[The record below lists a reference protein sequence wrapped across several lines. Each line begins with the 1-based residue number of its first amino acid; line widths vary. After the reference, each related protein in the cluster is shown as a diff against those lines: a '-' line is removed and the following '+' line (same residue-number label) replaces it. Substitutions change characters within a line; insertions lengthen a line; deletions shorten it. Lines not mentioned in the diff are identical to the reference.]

1 MTRWIESTPA
11 SCVASDHRLKLAF
24 RPPRT
29 VLTMRNLKLAVRT
42 VAKSPFVTI
51 VAVLS
56 LALGLG
62 ANAAIFS
69 MVNLTLLQPIPA
81 ADPSRLVNL
90 AAPGPQLGGNSCNQ
104 AGACDEVFSYP
115 MFRDLEKARTGL
127 SGLAAHRSFGV
138 NVAMAGQT
146 PINGEGT
153 YVSGSYFPVLGLR
166 PALGRLIAPADDQ
179 AIAGSYVAVLDH
191 AYWESQLAS
200 DPNVLGRTITVN
212 GRDLTIIGIGPRGF
226 SGTTLGTRPYVYVPI
241 TLRGVLSTGAAGF
254 EQQRTFHWIYL
265 FGRLA
270 PGVSIGQA
278 RSGLNAVYSPI
289 LSDIE
294 APLRKGVSDKT
305 MAQFKAKQIRLT
317 DGRGGQSSVHVAAK
331 TPLVLLF
338 AITGIVLLIACA
350 NIANLLLARAAG
362 RQMEMAVR
370 LSMGATRRQLVVQL
384 LTESLLLAVLGG
396 LASIPAAH
404 LTLVGICRML
414 PPEVQRTI
422 DFHLSGT
429 AVLFTGALALATS
442 LFFGLAPSIRS
453 TRPDMITALRSGA
466 GHLSGGRAAAR
477 FRSGLVTAQIALS
490 IMLLTCAGLFVKSLH
505 NVSAVDLGLNA
516 ENVVTF
522 GISPGL
528 SGYDSTGAMALV
540 QRASDALGAI
550 PGFRGVVTA
559 LIPVLT
565 GSNWGERVS
574 VEGWRKVPD
583 ADDESSFNAV
593 SPRYFEM
600 LGIPLIAG
608 REFTASD
615 NAAGHKVAIVNE
627 AFAKKFNLGRD
638 AVGKRM
644 SVNNDSLN
652 IEIVGLAKNSKYSG
666 VTPPIPPVVVV
677 PYSQSTE
684 SGTVC
689 FYVRTALPTAET
701 VRAIR
706 ETMGA
711 LDPKLPVES
720 LKTLPQQVRENVF
733 LERMMSTTSAAFAML
748 ATLLAAIGLYGVL
761 AYSVTQR
768 TREIGVRMALGADR
782 GRVRGMVLRQVGMM
796 TAIGGVIGIAGAF
809 VLGRGAAALLYHLEG
824 DDPLVFAA
832 SAALLTLV
840 AMAAG
845 LVPAMRASRI
855 DPMRALRYD

>member
-1 MTRWIESTPA
+1 
-11 SCVASDHRLKLAF
+11 
-24 RPPRT
+24 
-29 VLTMRNLKLAVRT
+29 MRNLKLAVRT
-42 VAKSPFVTI
+42 MAKSPFVTI

-62 ANAAIFS
+62 ANTAIFS

-90 AAPGPQLGGNSCNQ
+90 AASKPQLGGNSCNQ

-115 MFRDLEKARTGL
+115 MFRDLEKAKTGL

-146 PINGEGT
+146 PISGEGM

-166 PALGRLIAPADDQ
+166 PALGRLIAPSDDQ

-212 GRDLTIIGIGPRGF
+212 GQDLTIIGIGPRGF

-241 TLRGVLSTGAAGF
+241 TMRGVLTLGATGF
-254 EQQRTFHWIYL
+254 EQQRTFYWIYV

-278 RSGLNAVYSPI
+278 RAAINAVYSPI
-289 LSDIE
+289 LSDVE
-294 APLRKGVSDKT
+294 APLHKDASDKT
-305 MAQFKAKQIRLT
+305 LAQFKARQIHLT
-317 DGRGGQSSVHVAAK
+317 DGRSGQSSVHVAAK
-331 TPLVLLF
+331 TPLALLF

-370 LSMGATRRQLVVQL
+370 ISMGATRRQLVAQL

-396 LASIPAAH
+396 VASIPAAH
-404 LTLVGICRML
+404 FTLASISTML

-422 DFHLSGT
+422 DFRLSGT
-429 AVLFTGALALATS
+429 AMLFTGALALATS
-442 LFFGLAPSIRS
+442 LFFGLVPSIRS

-466 GHLSGGRAAAR
+466 GHLSGGRGAAR

-505 NVSAVDLGLNA
+505 NVSQVDLGLNA

-522 GISPGL
+522 GISPRM
-528 SGYDSTGAMALV
+528 SGYDTTGAMALM
-540 QRASDALGAI
+540 QRARDALGAV
-550 PGFRGVVTA
+550 PGIRGVATG
-559 LIPVLT
+559 LIPILA
-565 GSNWGERVS
+565 GNNWGEGVS
-574 VEGWRKVPD
+574 VEGFKKMPD
-583 ADDESSFNAV
+583 TDVESSFNAV
-593 SPRYFEM
+593 SPGYFAM
-600 LGIPLIAG
+600 LGIPMLAG

-644 SVNNDSLN
+644 SINNDSLN
-652 IEIVGLAKNSKYSG
+652 IEIVGLVKNSKYSG

-677 PYSQSTE
+677 PYIQSGE
-684 SGTVC
+684 GGTIV
-689 FYVRTALPTAET
+689 FYARTALPTTET

-706 ETMGA
+706 ETMRG
-711 LDPKLPVES
+711 LDPKLPLEN

-733 LERMMSTTSAAFAML
+733 LERMMSRASAAFATL

-809 VLGRGAAALLYHLEG
+809 VLGRGAAALLYQLEG
-824 DDPLVFAA
+824 NDPLVFAA
-832 SAALLTLV
+832 SAGVLTLV
-840 AMAAG
+840 AMGAG
-845 LVPAMRASRI
+845 LLPAMRASRI

>member
-1 MTRWIESTPA
+1 
-11 SCVASDHRLKLAF
+11 
-24 RPPRT
+24 
-29 VLTMRNLKLAVRT
+29 MRNLKLAVRT

-69 MVNLTLLQPIPA
+69 MVNLTLLQSLPV

-90 AAPGPQLGGNSCNQ
+90 AASNPQLGGNTCNQ

-115 MFRDLEKARTGL
+115 MFRDLEKAKTGL

-146 PINGEGT
+146 PINGEAM

-166 PALGRLIAPADDQ
+166 PALGRLIAPSDDQ

-212 GRDLTIIGIGPRGF
+212 GQDLTIIGIGPRGF

-241 TLRGVLSTGAAGF
+241 TMRGVLTLGAAGF
-254 EQQRTFHWIYL
+254 ERQRDFNWVYV

-278 RSGLNAVYSPI
+278 RSGLNAAYSPI

-294 APLRKGVSDKT
+294 APLHKDVSDKT
-305 MAQFKAKQIRLT
+305 LAQFKARQIRLT
-317 DGRGGQSSVHVAAK
+317 DGRSGQSSVHANAK

-384 LTESLLLAVLGG
+384 LTESLLLAALGG

-404 LTLVGICRML
+404 LTLAGIGRML
-414 PPEVQRTI
+414 PSEVQRTI

-429 AVLFTGALALATS
+429 AMLFTGAMALATS

-505 NVSAVDLGLNA
+505 NVSAVDLGLDA

-522 GISPGL
+522 GISPRL
-528 SGYDSTGAMALV
+528 SGYDTTGAVALV
-540 QRASDALGAI
+540 RRASEALGAI
-550 PGFRGVVTA
+550 PGIRGVATGLVA
-559 LIPVLT
+559 LLA
-565 GSNWGERVS
+565 GNNWGQNVS
-574 VEGWRKVPD
+574 VEGFKKTPD
-583 ADDESSFNAV
+583 TDDNTSFNAV
-593 SPRYFEM
+593 SPKYFET
-600 LGIPLIAG
+600 LGIPIIAG
-608 REFTASD
+608 RDFTASD
-615 NAAGHKVAIVNE
+615 NRAAPKVAIVNE

-638 AVGKRM
+638 AVGKRL
-644 SVNNDSLN
+644 SVGNDSLN
-652 IEIVGLAKNSKYSG
+652 IEIVGLVKNWKYSG
-666 VTPPIPPVVVV
+666 VTPPIPSVLVLPS
-677 PYSQSTE
+677 SQTSESSTT
-684 SGTVC
+684 S
-689 FYVRTALPTAET
+689 FYVRTALPTTET

-706 ETMGA
+706 ETMRG
-711 LDPKLPVES
+711 LDPKLPIED

-733 LERMMSTTSAAFAML
+733 LERMMSTTSAAFAVL

-809 VLGRGAAALLYHLEG
+809 VLGRGAAALLYQLEG
-824 DDPLVFAA
+824 NDPLVFAA
-832 SAALLTLV
+832 AAGVLTLV
-840 AMAAG
+840 AMGAG
-845 LVPAMRASRI
+845 LLPAMRASRI

>member
-1 MTRWIESTPA
+1 
-11 SCVASDHRLKLAF
+11 
-24 RPPRT
+24 
-29 VLTMRNLKLAVRT
+29 MRNLKLAVRT

-62 ANAAIFS
+62 ANGAIFS
-69 MVNLTLLQPIPA
+69 MVNLTLLQSLPV

-90 AAPGPQLGGNSCNQ
+90 EASSPQLGNNSCNQ
-104 AGACDEVFSYP
+104 AGNCDEVFSYP

-138 NVAMAGQT
+138 NLAMAGQT
-146 PINGEGT
+146 PINGNGM
-153 YVSGSYFPVLGLR
+153 YVSGSYFPVLGVR
-166 PALGRLIAPADDQ
+166 PALGRLITPADDQ

-212 GRDLTIIGIGPRGF
+212 GQDLTIIGIGPRGF
-226 SGTTLGTRPYVYVPI
+226 SGTTIGTRPSVYVPI
-241 TLRGVLSTGAAGF
+241 TMRGVLTLGAAGF
-254 EQQRTFHWIYL
+254 EQQRTLNWVYL

-270 PGVSIGQA
+270 PGVSVGQA
-278 RSGLNAVYSPI
+278 RAAINAVYSPI

-294 APLRKGVSDKT
+294 APLHTGVSDKT
-305 MAQFKAKQIRLT
+305 LAQFKAKQIHLT
-317 DGRGGQSSVHVAAK
+317 DGRGGQSSVHVGAK

-370 LSMGATRRQLVVQL
+370 LSMGATRRQLVGQL

-396 LASIPAAH
+396 LAAIPAAH
-404 LTLVGICRML
+404 LTLAGISGML

-429 AVLFTGALALATS
+429 AMLFTGALALATS

-477 FRSGLVTAQIALS
+477 FRSGLVTVQIALS

-505 NVSAVDLGLNA
+505 NVGDVDLGLNP
-516 ENVVTF
+516 ENVVRF
-522 GISPGL
+522 DISPSL
-528 SGYDSTGAMALV
+528 SGYDTTGAMAFV
-540 QRASDALGAI
+540 ERASDALGAM
-550 PGFRGVVTA
+550 PGIRGVATG
-559 LIPVLT
+559 LLRVLS
-565 GSNWGERVS
+565 GDNWGQHVS
-574 VEGWRKVPD
+574 VEGFRKVPD
-583 ADDESSFNAV
+583 TDDETSYNAV
-593 SPRYFEM
+593 SPKYFEI
-600 LGIPLIAG
+600 LGSPLIAG

-615 NAAGHKVAIVNE
+615 NATAPKVAIVNE

-638 AVGKRM
+638 AVGKRL
-644 SVNNDSLN
+644 SFDNDSLN
-652 IEIVGLAKNSKYSG
+652 IEIVGLVKDSKYSG
-666 VTPPIPPVVVV
+666 VTSPIPPVAVV
-677 PYSQSTE
+677 PYRQTGISSTT
-684 SGTVC
+684 S

-706 ETMGA
+706 ETMRG
-711 LDPKLPVES
+711 LDPKLPIED

-796 TAIGGVIGIAGAF
+796 TAIGGAIGIAGAF

>member
-1 MTRWIESTPA
+1 
-11 SCVASDHRLKLAF
+11 
-24 RPPRT
+24 
-29 VLTMRNLKLAVRT
+29 MRNLKLAVRT

-90 AAPGPQLGGNSCNQ
+90 AASKPQLGGTSCNQ
-104 AGACDEVFSYP
+104 AGDCDEVFSYP
-115 MFRDLEKARTGL
+115 MFRDLEKAKTGL

-146 PINGEGT
+146 PINGEGM

-166 PALGRLIAPADDQ
+166 PAVGRLIAPSDDQ

-212 GRDLTIIGIGPRGF
+212 GQDLTIIGIGPRGF
-226 SGTTLGTRPYVYVPI
+226 GGTTLGTRPYVYVPI
-241 TLRGVLSTGAAGF
+241 TMRGVLTLGAAGF
-254 EQQRTFHWIYL
+254 EQQRDFHWVYV

-278 RSGLNAVYSPI
+278 RSGLNAVYGPI

-294 APLRKGVSDKT
+294 APLHKDVSDKT
-305 MAQFKAKQIRLT
+305 LAQFKARQIRLT
-317 DGRGGQSSVHVAAK
+317 DGRSGQSSVHVNAK

-370 LSMGATRRQLVVQL
+370 LSMGATRRQLIAQL

-404 LTLVGICRML
+404 LTLAGISRML

-429 AVLFTGALALATS
+429 AMLFTGALALATS

-522 GISPGL
+522 GISPRL
-528 SGYDSTGAMALV
+528 SGYDTTGAVALV
-540 QRASDALGAI
+540 QRASEGLRAI
-550 PGFRGVVTA
+550 PGIRGVATGLVA
-559 LIPVLT
+559 LLA
-565 GSNWGERVS
+565 GNNWGQNVS
-574 VEGWRKVPD
+574 VEGFKKTPD
-583 ADDESSFNAV
+583 TDDNTSFNAV
-593 SPRYFEM
+593 SPKYFET
-600 LGIPLIAG
+600 LGIPIIAG
-608 REFTASD
+608 RDFTASD
-615 NAAGHKVAIVNE
+615 NQAAPKVAIVNE

-644 SVNNDSLN
+644 SVGNDSLN
-652 IEIVGLAKNSKYSG
+652 IEIVGLVKNWKYSG
-666 VTPPIPPVVVV
+666 VTPPIPSVLVLPS
-677 PYSQSTE
+677 SQTRESST
-684 SGTVC
+684 ST
-689 FYVRTALPTAET
+689 FYVRTALPTTET

-706 ETMGA
+706 ETLRG
-711 LDPKLPVES
+711 LDPKLPIED

-733 LERMMSTTSAAFAML
+733 LERMMSTTSAAFAVL

-796 TAIGGVIGIAGAF
+796 TAIGGAIGIAGAF
-809 VLGRGAAALLYHLEG
+809 VLGRGAAALLYQLEG
-824 DDPLVFAA
+824 NDPLVFAA
-832 SAALLTLV
+832 SAGVLTLV
-840 AMAAG
+840 AMGAG
-845 LVPAMRASRI
+845 LLPAMRASRI